1 MLKPI
6 FPLLGTLLL
15 SACAT
20 SPMGR
25 TQFAV
30 MPDAQMAVM
39 GDQAFLNIKRK
50 QPLEQDR
57 RANAYV
63 ECVAEAV
70 VRQVGGQWEIAVFRD
85 GTPNAFALP
94 GGKLGVH
101 SGILAVAANQHQ
113 LATVIAH
120 EIAHVLS
127 RHTNERVSQEL
138 ALSQGLN
145 AIQAIANPVTPTG
158 QALMGLLGVGA
169 EYGILMPYNR
179 LQESEA
185 DLLGLDLMARAGFD
199 PGQSLALWQ
208 NMDRVAGRGQ
218 PVEFLSTHPS
228 HATRM
233 QDLQRRIPAAL
244 AMSQQAQAAG
254 LIPRCDDMRGQ

>member
-1 MLKPI
+1 MRLSI
-6 FPLLGTLLL
+6 FPLLGLLAL
-15 SACAT
+15 AGCAT
-20 SPMGR
+20 SPLGR

-30 MPDAQMAVM
+30 LPDEQMAVM
-39 GDQAFLNIKRK
+39 GDQAFVNLKRN
-50 QPLEQDR
+50 QALERDSR
-57 RANAYV
+57 TNAYV
-63 ECVAEAV
+63 TCVAEAV
-70 VRQVGGQWEIAVFRD
+70 VRQVGGQWEIAVFQD
-85 GTPNAFALP
+85 PSPNAFALP

-101 SGILAVAANQHQ
+101 SGILAVATNQHE

-138 ALSQGLN
+138 ALKQGLS
-145 AIQAIANPVTPTG
+145 AVQAVADPVSPTG

-199 PGQSLALWQ
+199 PSQSLALWQ
-208 NMDRVAGRGQ
+208 NMDKVSGAQ

-233 QDLQRRIPAAL
+233 QDLQRRIPNATAL
-244 AMSQQAQAAG
+244 SRQAQANG
-254 LIPRCDDMRGQ
+254 LVPRCDDLRTR